1 MQLRIQLGRGAVDD
15 LVQSL
20 TRTAN
25 DLQAGAR
32 PFFFDITACTRL
44 HGHQDHLV
52 PVALRLL
59 ALGGSC
65 VAQAPLA
72 ATIPA
77 LGVCEQAVGVG
88 MSGT

>member
-1 MQLRIQLGRGAVDD
+1 MSAVRGG
-15 LVQSL
+15 SF
-20 TRTAN
+20 
-25 DLQAGAR
+25 AG
-32 PFFFDITACTRL
+32 PFFFFDYMACSRL
-44 HGHQDHLV
+44 HGHQGYLV

-59 ALGGSC
+59 VLGGPC

-77 LGVCEQAVGVG
+77 LGVCEQAVRVG

>member
-1 MQLRIQLGRGAVDD
+1 M
-15 LVQSL
+15 
-20 TRTAN
+20 
-25 DLQAGAR
+25 
-32 PFFFDITACTRL
+32 ACSRL
-44 HGHQDHLV
+44 HGHQGCLV

-59 ALGGSC
+59 VLGGPC

-77 LGVCEQAVGVG
+77 LGVCEQAVRVG